1 MKNKK
6 YIYLLIPLT
15 IVIWGLIIYKI
26 VSYKGDGYESFKKEI
41 KNNNTQDIIIS
52 DDTFSLF
59 LNYPDPF
66 LKQKELPIKSNT
78 KRQDHLKNKNI
89 KKHINWPKI
98 KYNGVVCNTV
108 TDKKKI
114 NIRINGMDYIM
125 SKNEIIENVK
135 LLKSS
140 NDSIILLYQN
150 IKKVVYK

>member
-78 KRQDHLKNKNI
+78 KRQDHLKN
-89 KKHINWPKI
+89 
-98 KYNGVVCNTV
+98 
-108 TDKKKI
+108 
-114 NIRINGMDYIM
+114 
-125 SKNEIIENVK
+125 
-135 LLKSS
+135 
-140 NDSIILLYQN
+140 QN
-150 IKKVVYK
+150 IK